1 MAYLYERIEIVEI
14 ELMEN
19 NESNDKNINAICI
32 ELNEYLMDR
41 FRYKALPAYRT
52 SSRGTN
58 IISLRRVKFDLY
70 LRFYYS
76 QTPRWPANTIVIAR
90 LGFQKIRKGNGTH
103 FISFLKGIAL
113 KYDFKYISLEST
125 NENSSAFAK
134 HFNFKESNYGS
145 EDYIIA
151 IKDLKL

>member
-1 MAYLYERIEIVEI
+1 M
-14 ELMEN
+14 EL
-19 NESNDKNINAICI
+19 NESEDRNINAICI
-32 ELNEYLMDR
+32 ELNEYLMGR
-41 FRYKALPAYRT
+41 FRYKVLPAYRT
-52 SSRGTN
+52 FSGGTN
-58 IISLRRVKFDLY
+58 IMTRRRIKFDIY

-76 QTPRWPANTIVIAR
+76 QTPRWPANTIVIAL
-90 LGFQKIRKGNGTH
+90 LGFQKTRKGNGTH

-113 KYDFKYISLEST
+113 KYDFEYISLECT

-134 HFNFKESNYGS
+134 HFNFKESKYGN

>member
-1 MAYLYERIEIVEI
+1 MKGGVYRMLTYKIEYM
-14 ELMEN
+14 EL
-19 NESNDKNINAICI
+19 NESEDRNINAICI
-32 ELNEYLMDR
+32 ELNEYLMGR
-41 FRYKALPAYRT
+41 FRYKVLPAYRT
-52 SSRGTN
+52 FSGGTN
-58 IISLRRVKFDLY
+58 IMTRRRIKFDIY

-90 LGFQKIRKGNGTH
+90 LGFQKTRKGNGTH

-113 KYDFKYISLEST
+113 KYDFEYISLECT

-134 HFNFKESNYGS
+134 HFNFKESKYGN

>member
-1 MAYLYERIEIVEI
+1 
-14 ELMEN
+14 MEN

-58 IISLRRVKFDLY
+58 IITHRRVKFDLY

-76 QTPRWPANTIVIAR
+76 QTSRWSANTIVIAR
-90 LGFQKIRKGNGTH
+90 LGFQKTRKRKWN
-103 FISFLKGIAL
+103 
-113 KYDFKYISLEST
+113 
-125 NENSSAFAK
+125 AFYKFSKRNCA
-134 HFNFKESNYGS
+134 
-145 EDYIIA
+145 
-151 IKDLKL
+151 